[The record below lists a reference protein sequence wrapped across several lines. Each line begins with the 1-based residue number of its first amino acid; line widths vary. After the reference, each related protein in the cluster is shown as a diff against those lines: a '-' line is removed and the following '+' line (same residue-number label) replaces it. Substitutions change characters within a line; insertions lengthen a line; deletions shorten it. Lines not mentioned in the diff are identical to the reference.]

1 MKPPVNRI
9 LGKPFSSIYKTKIF
23 ECFVFTFNTSYFQ
36 CYYHFHHH
44 ILGKIDLSNDIVL
57 KFSSKM
63 NTRKQKQM
71 TSSAMETNKSL
82 YI

>member
-23 ECFVFTFNTSYFQ
+23 ECFVFTSNTSYFQ
-36 CYYHFHHH
+36 CYTHFHHH

-63 NTRKQKQM
+63 NTRKQKQI
-71 TSSAMETNKSL
+71 TSSTMETNKSL